1 MANERVTIE
10 FVVSGQPYSDE
21 FSTSQPLKS
30 VVQKVLAQTDH
41 TGQQA
46 ENWIVTEDGD
56 TLDLDK
62 SLAELGIGEDAQL
75 KLNPRSGRGG

>member
-1 MANERVTIE
+1 MSTERVTIE

-30 VVQKVLAQTDH
+30 VVQKVLAKTDH

-46 ENWIVTEDGD
+46 ENWVATVDGE
-56 TLDLDK
+56 TLELDA
-62 SLAELGIGEDAQL
+62 SLKELGLGEEARVL
-75 KLNPRSGRGG
+75 LNPRSGRGG